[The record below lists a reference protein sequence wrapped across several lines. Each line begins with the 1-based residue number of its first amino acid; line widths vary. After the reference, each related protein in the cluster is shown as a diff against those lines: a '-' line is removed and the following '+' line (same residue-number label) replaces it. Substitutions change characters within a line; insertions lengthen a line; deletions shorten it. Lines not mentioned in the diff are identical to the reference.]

1 MPSQISPPIQ
11 YQDGDAINGDA
22 FNQHV
27 SHATLLS
34 GSISEQT
41 DISVSAVPNVDKLDS
56 IVIYDESEA
65 TTNKL
70 RKATIE
76 QLFNNGSSLPTEELI
91 TSKITSPDFKEILI
105 TPHQGQTHISA
116 NFYSTNG
123 FQVYVTSLTDHNYST
138 GTYIQVVDTSFSFPN
153 YNGKFQITVTGD
165 KTFTYHNGKTV
176 AAPAGSGTMTFH
188 REETVSVIGSV
199 LINDDLLVAGDVKI
213 AGTAKITGAVDVAS
227 LTIGGKTPLT
237 AEGNFIGINVKT
249 IPLLA
254 NTGWGTNEYQTQSF
268 NVPPG
273 ETWTFVW
280 TANTWNSNAGNTR
293 PDAPYQ
299 WQIRAINL
307 TGSVVDTVQAYSG
320 PYSGYSITTRSIV
333 IRNEGT
339 TGNNHTVIS
348 PSVGIPIAGTMNLVW
363 TTLAI
368 NGRNKW
374 DSLGWLNI
382 TLYRQ
387 KTASLNYGHPQVL

>member
-1 MPSQISPPIQ
+1 MPSQIAPPIQ

-41 DISVSAVPNVDKLDS
+41 DISISAVPSVNKLDS

-76 QLFNNGSSLPTEELI
+76 QLFNNGSSIPTSELI
-91 TSKITSPDFKEILI
+91 TPKITAPAWNDIVV
-105 TPHQGQTHISA
+105 TPKIGVLRIGRNYTSNDGFVVTVQDVNHGYDTGTLVKFTAASFGTH
-116 NFYSTNG
+116 NG
-123 FQVYVTSLTDHNYST
+123 TFQVTKLTDDSYS
-138 GTYIQVVDTSFSFPN
+138 F
-153 YNGKFQITVTGD
+153 
-165 KTFTYHNGKTV
+165 HNGLTV
-176 AAPAGSGTMTFH
+176 ATAAGGGSINS
-188 REETVSVIGSV
+188 EKAATVAVIGSV
-199 LINDDLLVAGDVKI
+199 TVNDGLLVAGDTKI
-213 AGTAKITGAVDVAS
+213 AGSAKISGAVEVGS
-227 LTIGGKTPLT
+227 LKIGGKTPST
-237 AEGNFIGINVKT
+237 IEDNFIGINVKT
-249 IPLLA
+249 VPLLA
-254 NTGWGTNEYQTQSF
+254 NTAWGTNEYQTQSF

-299 WQIRAINL
+299 WSIRAINL

-348 PSVGIPIAGTMNLVW
+348 PSVGMNIAGTMNLVW
-363 TTLAI
+363 TTNPI
-368 NGRNKW
+368 GGRNKW
-374 DSLGWLNI
+374 DSVGWLNI

>member
-1 MPSQISPPIQ
+1 MPSQIAPPIQ

-27 SHATLLS
+27 SHATLQS
-34 GSISEQT
+34 GAVIEQT
-41 DISVSAVPNVDKLDS
+41 DISVSAVPNVNKLDS
-56 IVIYDESEA
+56 LVIYDESED

-70 RKATIE
+70 RKITIE
-76 QLFNNGSSLPTEELI
+76 QLFTNGASLPTEELI
-91 TSKITSPDFKEILI
+91 TSKITAPFWKDIVV
-105 TPHQGQTHISA
+105 TPKVGPLHIGRNYTSNDGFVVTVQDVAHGYDTGTLVKFTAASFGTH
-116 NFYSTNG
+116 NG
-123 FQVYVTSLTDHNYST
+123 TFQVTKLTDDSYRFN
-138 GTYIQVVDTSFSFPN
+138 
-153 YNGKFQITVTGD
+153 NGL
-165 KTFTYHNGKTV
+165 TV
-176 AAPAGSGTMTFH
+176 ATAAGGGTINS
-188 REETVSVIGSV
+188 EKVPTVAVIGSAT
-199 LINDDLLVAGDVKI
+199 INDDLLVAGNTKI
-213 AGTAKITGAVDVAS
+213 AGNAKISGAVDVGS
-227 LTIGGKTPLT
+227 LLIGGKIPLT

-254 NTGWGTNEYQTQSF
+254 NTAWGTNEYQTQSF

-299 WQIRAINL
+299 WQIRAVNM
-307 TGSVVDTVQAYSG
+307 TGTIVDTVQAYSG

-333 IRNEGT
+333 VRNDGT
-339 TGNNHTVIS
+339 TGNNHAVIS
-348 PSVGIPIAGTMNLVW
+348 PSVSTSSNGTMNLIW

-374 DSLGWLNI
+374 DSVGWLNI

-387 KTASLNYGHPQVL
+387 KTASLWYGSSVVL

>member
-41 DISVSAVPNVDKLDS
+41 DISVSAVPNVNKLDS

-76 QLFNNGSSLPTEELI
+76 QIFSNGSSIPTSELITPKITAPAWNDIVVTPKIGALRSGKNYTSNDGFVVTVQDVNHGYETGTLVKFTAASLGTHNGTFQVTKLTNDSFSFNNGL
-91 TSKITSPDFKEILI
+91 
-105 TPHQGQTHISA
+105 
-116 NFYSTNG
+116 
-123 FQVYVTSLTDHNYST
+123 
-138 GTYIQVVDTSFSFPN
+138 
-153 YNGKFQITVTGD
+153 
-165 KTFTYHNGKTV
+165 TV
-176 AAPAGSGTMTFH
+176 ATTLGGGTINS
-188 REETVSVIGSV
+188 EKVPTVAVIGSV
-199 LINDDLLVAGDVKI
+199 TVNDDLLVAGNTRI
-213 AGTAKITGAVDVAS
+213 AGTAKISGAVAVGS
-227 LTIGGKTPLT
+227 LTVGGKIPLT
-237 AEGNFIGINVKT
+237 AEDNFIGINVKT

-254 NTGWGTNEYQTQSF
+254 NTAFGTNEYQTQSF

-363 TTLAI
+363 TTLPI
-368 NGRNKW
+368 GGRNKW
-374 DSLGWLNI
+374 DSIGWLNI